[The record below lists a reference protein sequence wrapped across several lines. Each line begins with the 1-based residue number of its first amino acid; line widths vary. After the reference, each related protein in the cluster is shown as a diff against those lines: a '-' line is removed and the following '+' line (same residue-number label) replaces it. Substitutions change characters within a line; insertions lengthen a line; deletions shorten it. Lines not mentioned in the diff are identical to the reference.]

1 MLAVGLILL
10 GCSPTGTTSNVMTF
24 LAKGDKAL
32 SVTISSISTMLA
44 PVVMPTLL
52 MFYAGTY
59 MNVDGM
65 ALFMSIIKIVIVP
78 VVLGLVI
85 RKAAAKYMDTI
96 LALVPATTIFAIVT
110 VTLVV
115 VALNVK

>member
-1 MLAVGLILL
+1 
-10 GCSPTGTTSNVMTF
+10 
-24 LAKGDKAL
+24 
-32 SVTISSISTMLA
+32 
-44 PVVMPTLL
+44 
-52 MFYAGTY
+52 

-115 VALNVK
+115 VALNVKLLQGCGTGSGCGTGIVHLLRFGARFCHIQAFADAG